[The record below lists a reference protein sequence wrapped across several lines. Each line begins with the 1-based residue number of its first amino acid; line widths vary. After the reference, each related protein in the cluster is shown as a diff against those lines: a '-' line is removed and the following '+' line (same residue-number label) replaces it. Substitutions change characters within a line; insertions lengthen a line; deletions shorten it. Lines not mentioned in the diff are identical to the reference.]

1 MRLRL
6 GSLLFPL
13 ALTLAACKGGGGQT
27 TSETGTESG
36 TSSSSTASGSEGT
49 TAASSSG
56 TQSGSGGSSGAPT
69 TEGPTTGGPGPDTTS
84 GGPSGTSESG
94 GSSSTGTTGGSSGTG
109 SSTGGGSAL
118 MFSLIDPQIYS
129 DCMPI
134 VAPDPVHAQWTV
146 VADNTAG
153 VAPASVTITKAS
165 IIFDPDG
172 AQDTHAITV
181 APTMFG
187 PIPAGVSQ
195 MFMLQKK
202 DTPGGLPGCSH
213 CGEMVRFVFEWTIDG
228 APLGGQFDEVMQCA
242 F

>member
-1 MRLRL
+1 MHPRL
-6 GSLLFPL
+6 GSLVLPL
-13 ALTLAACKGGGGQT
+13 ALTLAACNGGGGQT
-27 TSETGTESG
+27 TNETGTESG
-36 TSSSSTASGSEGT
+36 TTASSSSSTGGSEGT
-49 TAASSSG
+49 SAGTSGG

-84 GGPSGTSESG
+84 GGPGGTDTTVG
-94 GSSSTGTTGGSSGTG
+94 GTTEGSSGSGT
-109 SSTGGGSAL
+109 STGGGSAL
-118 MFSLIDPQIYS
+118 MFTLIDPQIYS

-146 VADNTAG
+146 NADNTAG
-153 VAPASVTITKAS
+153 VSPASVTITKAS

-172 AQDTHAITV
+172 AQDTHTITV
-181 APTMFG
+181 APTEFG
-187 PIPAGVSQ
+187 PIPAGVAQ

-213 CGEMVRFVFEWTIDG
+213 CGETVRFVFEWTIDG